1 MKHIRYTLPTVTK
14 LRTRNHSDKC
24 ADYFTIATLLLAVMF
39 SVAVWFI
46 EK

>member
-1 MKHIRYTLPTVTK
+1 MKRYTLPTITK
-14 LRTRNHSDKC
+14 LRQRNHSDKC
-24 ADYFTIATLLLAVMF
+24 ADLFTIAALLLAVLF